1 MLTEIC
7 QYLHNWFDRDQPTF
21 CGEFTISD
29 EHLRFDGTDMRQIIK
44 DGQYIR
50 ISGSALNDGVHIYP
64 LEDTEDETFTGTVSL
79 MAVPKTVIQLA
90 NDIKA
95 WQEKYGAVSAPA
107 MSPYNS
113 ESFSGYSY
121 SKTSGAGA
129 DGQQAGTWQSAFSA
143 RLKIWRKLR

>member
-21 CGEFTISD
+21 FGVFTISD
-29 EHLRFDGTDMRQIIK
+29 EHLTFDGTDMGQIIK
-44 DGQYIR
+44 EGQYIR

-64 LEDTEDETFTGTVSL
+64 LEDTEDETFNGTVSL

-90 NDIKA
+90 EDIRA
-95 WQEKYGAVSAPA
+95 WQEKYGSVGSQN
-107 MSPYNS
+107 MTPYNS

-143 RLKIWRKLR
+143 RLKIWRKIR